1 MEVYLDDKGLHVG
14 SKTYLGEPV
23 EDGEVFETLLG
34 LTKPKKYDTKI
45 YHYPNGLQQSVK
57 CTSPIFTV
65 PGLGGERKPRA
76 VNLFDEEENKKV
88 RRRDDAIHRAH
99 SRIRQII
106 LSNEWN
112 YFLTITFDDK
122 KVDAHNNELVINK
135 LQKWLNNQT
144 SRNGLGYVLIP
155 EYHKKENRIHC
166 HALVNG
172 NLEVVHNGIYK
183 VQGIKKPVHIDTIK
197 KYHIAPERI
206 LYKVYNV
213 PNWKYGFSTAIEVY
227 GNPARLANYVLKYM
241 TKETGKIFG
250 KGYWCSKNI
259 KVYPDIELKNIGR
272 HEYNDTCAR
281 EFYMKATGECFKY
294 ENNFGRS
301 IEEMAEQS
309 EIEKEVLRL

>member
-1 MEVYLDDKGLHVG
+1 MDVYMDEKGLHIG
-14 SKTYLGEPV
+14 SKTYV
-23 EDGEVFETLLG
+23 GEVLEDEALYDALWG
-34 LTKPKKYDTKI
+34 DTKSPKYDTKV

-57 CTSPIFTV
+57 CTSPIFSVPIPRSAKTV
-65 PGLGGERKPRA
+65 RQKP
-76 VNLFDEEENKKV
+76 LLEDEDKKI
-88 RRRDDAIHRAH
+88 RQRDDAIHRAH

-106 LSNEWN
+106 LSNEWK
-112 YFLTITFDDK
+112 YFLTITFDDT
-122 KVDAHNNELVINK
+122 KVDAHNSELVISK

-183 VQGIKKPVHIDTIK
+183 VQGVKKPMHEDNIK
-197 KYHIAPERI
+197 KYHIPKYRV

-213 PNWKYGFSTAIEVY
+213 LNWKYGFSTAIEVY

-259 KVYPDIELKNIGR
+259 KLYPDIELKNIGR
-272 HEYNDTCAR
+272 FAYNDTCAKQ
-281 EFYMKATGECFKY
+281 FYMKATRECFKY
-294 ENNFGRS
+294 ENNFGQS
-301 IEEMAEQS
+301 IEDMALLDER
-309 EIEKEVLRL
+309 EKEVLKL